1 MAEAG
6 DITVNAQDSLNWLAS
21 FGERI
26 EAAAMRG
33 FVRAGRDVLKHAKR
47 NAPRSPTKAQIIKTL
62 KRKKTTDRNPTPG
75 GLEKS
80 ITVFVDTHSVSVG
93 IPSGKNVDAYA
104 VRIHDEKYIKWLHR
118 GPGTVAKGERA
129 DEKFIA
135 RAVEDRQAAT
145 NTVVDEEIN
154 KELAKDET
162 NGQQTNLPQQ

>member
-47 NAPRSPTKAQIIKTL
+47 NAPRSPTKAQIVKTL
-62 KRKKTTDRNPTPG
+62 KRKKSTDRNPTPG

-80 ITVFVDTHSVSVG
+80 ITLFVDPHSVSVG
-93 IPSGKNVDAYA
+93 IPSGKNVDGYA
-104 VRIHDEKYIKWLHR
+104 VRIHDEKFITWRKR
-118 GPGTVAKGERA
+118 GPGTVAKGDRA

-135 RAVEDRQAAT
+135 RAVEDRQDKT
-145 NTVVDEEIN
+145 NLVVDEEIN
-154 KELAKDET
+154 KELAKEDNT
-162 NGQQTNLPQQ
+162 NGQATNMP

>member
-1 MAEAG
+1 MPEAG
-6 DITVNAQDSLNWLAS
+6 DITVNAQESLNWLKS
-21 FGERI
+21 FGEHI

-47 NAPRSPTKAQIIKTL
+47 NAPRSPTKGQIIKTL

-80 ITVFVDTHSVSVG
+80 ITVFVDPHSVSVG
-93 IPSGKNVDAYA
+93 IPSGKNVDDYA
-104 VRIHDEKYIKWLHR
+104 ERIHDEKYITWRNR
-118 GPGTVAKGERA
+118 GPGTVAKGNRA

-135 RAVEDRQAAT
+135 RAVDDRQSAT

-154 KELAKDET
+154 KELAKEEQEH
-162 NGQQTNLPQQ
+162 GQSTDMP